1 MTVSH
6 SERRSEAWLGWPTS
20 AAMLLPALLL
30 VVTFLILPFIWTV
43 AISLTNLQ
51 LLGPEA
57 ANPHS
62 VGLENYARLFEPQG
76 WLSRGG
82 FGWALWVTMQFV
94 LGSAILGQA
103 VLGLALAWA
112 LYGRRGPLRELVFS
126 LAILAWILPDTV
138 VAFAWLGILNRDQG
152 AINAG
157 FAWLGLG
164 RPDWQL
170 DYALQALIMFN
181 TWRGA
186 AFSMLLFSAALAG
199 IPPSYLEVS
208 TMAGA
213 SGWQKFRHIVLP
225 FLRGYIITDLMLVI
239 LWTFNTFTPFL
250 LTGGGP
256 MQRTETVSIYIYR
269 TAFTDS
275 MHFGQGAAISVVV
288 LMINLL
294 LGLAFLGYTRW
305 NGARA

>member
-1 MTVSH
+1 
-6 SERRSEAWLGWPTS
+6 
-20 AAMLLPALLL
+20 
-30 VVTFLILPFIWTV
+30 
-43 AISLTNLQ
+43 
-51 LLGPEA
+51 
-57 ANPHS
+57 
-62 VGLENYARLFEPQG
+62 
-76 WLSRGG
+76 
-82 FGWALWVTMQFV
+82 
-94 LGSAILGQA
+94 
-103 VLGLALAWA
+103 
-112 LYGRRGPLRELVFS
+112 
-126 LAILAWILPDTV
+126 
-138 VAFAWLGILNRDQG
+138 
-152 AINAG
+152 
-157 FAWLGLG
+157 
-164 RPDWQL
+164 
-170 DYALQALIMFN
+170 
-181 TWRGA
+181 
-186 AFSMLLFSAALAG
+186 
-199 IPPSYLEVS
+199 
-208 TMAGA
+208 MAGA